1 MDKIKIPVLPLRD
14 VVVYPNMVV
23 PLFVG
28 RQKSIKSLEDSM
40 NDFDKNILLV
50 TQKSPDVDDPT
61 EKQLYNVGCVATILQ
76 LLKLPDGTMKV
87 LVEGSSRAKITK
99 LFDEET
105 SLYATYDSLRPSNQ
119 LSLTHEDALS
129 RTLEDTFNQYVKLNK
144 KIPPEVLSSIA
155 GVEDISK
162 LSDSIAAHMTMRL
175 DEKQEVLEIIE
186 TKPRVEYLIK
196 TMNAELDVLQVEKKI
211 RGRVKQQMEK
221 SQREY
226 YLNEQMKAIQ
236 KELGEI
242 GEEPNDF

>member
-221 SQREY
+221 SQR
-226 YLNEQMKAIQ
+226 
-236 KELGEI
+236 
-242 GEEPNDF
+242 

>member
-105 SLYATYDSLRPSNQ
+105 SLYATYDSLRPSNE

-129 RTLEDTFNQYVKLNK
+129 RTL
-144 KIPPEVLSSIA
+144 
-155 GVEDISK
+155 
-162 LSDSIAAHMTMRL
+162 
-175 DEKQEVLEIIE
+175 
-186 TKPRVEYLIK
+186 
-196 TMNAELDVLQVEKKI
+196 
-211 RGRVKQQMEK
+211 
-221 SQREY
+221 
-226 YLNEQMKAIQ
+226 
-236 KELGEI
+236 
-242 GEEPNDF
+242 